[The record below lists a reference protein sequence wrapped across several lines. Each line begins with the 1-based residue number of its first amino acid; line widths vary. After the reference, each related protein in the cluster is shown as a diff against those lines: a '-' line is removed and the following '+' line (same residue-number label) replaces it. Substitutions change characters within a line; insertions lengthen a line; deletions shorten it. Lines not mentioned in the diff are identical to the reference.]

1 MINVVENIKTWFE
14 RQAFGVCEW
23 WGEWLQIKSAN
34 IRLFF
39 IYTSF
44 LTVGSPIILY
54 LIMAFWMRLGKMIS
68 KRRRGSVWDL

>member
-1 MINVVENIKTWFE
+1 MDSIVERIKGWFE

-23 WGEWLQIKSAN
+23 WGEKLNIKSSD

-44 LTVGSPIILY
+44 LTIGSPVIIY
-54 LIMAFWMRLGKMIS
+54 MVMAFWMRIGKQLAG
-68 KRRRGSVWDL
+68 RRRRSVWDL